1 MRQANNTNADDQA
14 IVESL
19 YTLEVKLKVGQQR
32 AQNWQEKQ
40 IKQKAA
46 NFNQKVA
53 NLHDENNATGLKAA
67 SEAKEMERLRQVVT
81 KDQKMKEFAKLREEN
96 NNYIKQQNSDRANL
110 VKMRVE
116 QAKKDKRRQANQAIK
131 KQTAKEE
138 KGAEKT
144 LTM

>member
-1 MRQANNTNADDQA
+1 
-14 IVESL
+14 
-19 YTLEVKLKVGQQR
+19 
-32 AQNWQEKQ
+32 
-40 IKQKAA
+40 
-46 NFNQKVA
+46 
-53 NLHDENNATGLKAA
+53 
-67 SEAKEMERLRQVVT
+67 
-81 KDQKMKEFAKLREEN
+81 MKEFAKLREEN